1 MFREIAGRSDL
12 TNLTVF
18 DGYPPASDRKAWER
32 VPESYRRERGRDGW
46 GTGIRLFT
54 LRITWNFAARETG
67 AALRR
72 SSFSG
77 GLC

>member
-32 VPESYRRERGRDGW
+32 VPESYRME
-46 GTGIRLFT
+46 L
-54 LRITWNFAARETG
+54 
-67 AALRR
+67 
-72 SSFSG
+72 
-77 GLC
+77 